1 MPPIR
6 TATPLADDLA
16 AMPAREF
23 LEALAEMP
31 DPFGGTEETAIV
43 IRERLSEIAETNPGI
58 GEQ

>member
-6 TATPLADDLA
+6 PASSLADDLR
-16 AMPAREF
+16 AMPDREF
-23 LEALAEMP
+23 LETLAEMP
-31 DPFGGTEETAIV
+31 DPFGGADETVVV